1 MALFRS
7 DVINKDFVE
16 RVLRKTEVHISFW
29 NFVLLPTRLLLLN
42 NKLKEYFNNNELC
55 GISSTKIYGVK
66 IL

>member
-42 NKLKEYFNNNELC
+42 NKLKEYFNNNELF